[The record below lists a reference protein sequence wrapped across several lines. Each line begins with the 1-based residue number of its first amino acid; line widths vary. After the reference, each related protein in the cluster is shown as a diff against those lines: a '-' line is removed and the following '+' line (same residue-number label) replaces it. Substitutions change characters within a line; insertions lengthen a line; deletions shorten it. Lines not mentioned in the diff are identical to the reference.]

1 MMQLLVNGIL
11 LGSVYAL
18 VALAFS
24 LNMGILGVL
33 NIAIAQML
41 LVGALVSK
49 DLLDLNVPFALV
61 LFGAVALGALL
72 GWVLEIVGYRP
83 VDKRDPVTTLLT
95 TVAFGLV
102 LENLV
107 EDRWGTEANYLPAV
121 AFDRRLELGPVA
133 VSVIQLLSLA
143 VMVVLVALL
152 ASFLQRT
159 SLGRTLRAVSQRR
172 AAAVALGLRV
182 RRAEVATFLI
192 AGALAG
198 AAGLLLGL
206 NYGVVSIS
214 FGMTIGISGIAAM
227 ILGGVDNLWGS
238 VVAGPI
244 LGLTYVFSTSW
255 LGANYSNL
263 FVFGLLALILVIRPQ
278 GILGSTDKSA
288 GRV

>member
-1 MMQLLVNGIL
+1 MLQLLLNGIL

-72 GWVLEIVGYRP
+72 GWVLERVGYRP
-83 VDKRDPVTTLLT
+83 VDKRDAITTLLT
-95 TVAFGLV
+95 TVAFGLI

-107 EDRWGTEANYLPAV
+107 EVRWGTEANYLPEMS
-121 AFDRRLELGPVA
+121 FDKRLELGPVA

-143 VMVVLVALL
+143 VTVVLVAVL
-152 ASFLQRT
+152 ASFLQRS
-159 SLGRTLRAVSQRR
+159 SLGRTLRAVSQKRG
-172 AAAVALGLRV
+172 AAVALGLRV

-244 LGLTYVFSTSW
+244 LGLTYVLSTSW

-263 FVFGLLALILVIRPQ
+263 FVFGLLALILVVRPQ

>member
-1 MMQLLVNGIL
+1 MLQLLLNGIL

-33 NIAIAQML
+33 NLAIAQIL

-49 DLLDLNVPFALV
+49 DLLDLNVPFAVV

-72 GWVLEIVGYRP
+72 GWVLELVGYRP
-83 VDKRDPVTTLLT
+83 VDKTDETTTLLT
-95 TVAFGLV
+95 TVAFGLI

-107 EDRWGTEANYLPAV
+107 EVRWGTEANYLPTLS
-121 AFDRRLELGPVA
+121 FDRRLEIGPVG

-143 VMVVLVALL
+143 VTLLLVIVL
-152 ASFLQRT
+152 ASFLSRS
-159 SLGRTLRAVSQRR
+159 SLGRTLRAVAQKRT
-172 AAAVALGLRV
+172 AAVALGLPV
-182 RRAEVATFLI
+182 KRAEVATFLI
-192 AGALAG
+192 AGGLAG
-198 AAGLLLGL
+198 IAGLLLGL
-206 NYGVVSIS
+206 NYGVVSVS

-227 ILGGVDNLWGS
+227 ILGGADNLWGAI
-238 VVAGPI
+238 VAGPI
-244 LGLTYVFSTSW
+244 LGLAYVFSTSW

-263 FVFGLLALILVIRPQ
+263 FVFGLLAFILVVRPQ
-278 GILGSTDKSA
+278 GILGSTDASA